1 QFLPLAVR
9 AEIARRWPL
18 APRLAATREDGVRR
32 TLGVE
37 LLSRSEMGFLFPGSA
52 IWAERFVGLPKS
64 LIAVKRV

>member
-1 QFLPLAVR
+1 M
-9 AEIARRWPL
+9 
-18 APRLAATREDGVRR
+18 RR

-64 LIAVKRV
+64 LIAVKRVSPWSGQYGQSG